1 MAITDGLTP
10 REVAQLLG
18 VRLDTVYARI
28 WAGKLESQ
36 KRDGRWLVDRDAV
49 NARIRERARK
59 QSLATPGCRVETVSG
74 NSLDDQPS
82 LHPKHPAVKGE
93 A

>member
-10 REVAQLLG
+10 REVAQLWG

-36 KRDGRWLVDRDAV
+36 KRDGRWLVDRTAV
-49 NARIRERARK
+49 NARVRERTTK
-59 QSLATPGCRVETVSG
+59 QSLATPGCCVETVSDK
-74 NSLDDQPS
+74 SLADQTN
-82 LHPKHPAVKGE
+82 LHSKHAAVKGE